1 MTEEKLNHH
10 TDPSGLLASVRAAS
24 DGRPYLGSMSD
35 VERLLRQFAAGV
47 LERYDE
53 VGHGV
58 LTPDDAANADRDQ
71 CLKLAGVFCG
81 NDPAYAPVRNWT
93 GAQLADHLRNRMERE
108 LQPEADDVQLVAQAI
123 AVLVHTVYELLR
135 EADGTD
141 EASMQQ
147 TLESAVRSLAM
158 ALVGVVGND

>member
-1 MTEEKLNHH
+1 MTDKIDRH
-10 TDPSGLLASVRAAS
+10 TDPSGLLASVQAAN
-24 DGRPYLGSMSD
+24 DGRPFLGD
-35 VERLLRQFAAGV
+35 IHAVEKLIRQFAAGV

-93 GAQLADHLRNRMERE
+93 GARMAEHLRNRMERE
-108 LQPEADDVQLVAQAI
+108 LALEEDDVQVVAQAF
-123 AVLVHTVYELLR
+123 AVFVHSIYDLLR
-135 EADGTD
+135 EASDGAP
-141 EASMQQ
+141 EEEVQA
-147 TLESAVRSLAM
+147 TLTAAVRSFSM

>member
-1 MTEEKLNHH
+1 MTEEVLNRH

-24 DGRPYLGSMSD
+24 DGRPYLGSPAD
-35 VERLLRQFAAGV
+35 VERVLRQFAAGV

-58 LTPDDAANADRDQ
+58 LTPEDAANADRAE
-71 CLKLAGVFCG
+71 CLRLAGVFCG

-93 GAQLADHLRNRMERE
+93 GAPLAEHLRGRMERE
-108 LQPEADDVQLVAQAI
+108 LVPDEDDAATVAQAF
-123 AVLVHTVYELLR
+123 AVLVHTIYGLMR
-135 EADGTD
+135 EADGAD
-141 EASMQQ
+141 ESSMQQ
-147 TLESAVRSLAM
+147 TLEAAVRSLAL